1 MIGAVIGWVLRR
13 LRSWAEWSTGDRRRW
28 AWRALT
34 GVGLIAAAIGLVLWL
49 AWQNDHRDLVNLDG
63 LPVWHVIPMVI
74 ATALVFLILLFFGRL
89 VAWFACRIERF
100 TQRFIQTWAAMTATA
115 LVIVLVSDLVVGC
128 GTDPGFGHN
137 HATEFVEGWAAV
149 AAPDGWTAEDTA
161 RLRGFLEPLQ

>member
-1 MIGAVIGWVLRR
+1 MGIAPTAVLGRVV
-13 LRSWAEWSTGDRRRW
+13 DRRT
-28 AWRALT
+28 ASAGLAGFS
-34 GVGLIAAAIGLVLWL
+34 GVGLIAAAVGLVLWL
-49 AWQNDHRDLVNLDG
+49 AWQNEHRDLVNLDG
-63 LPVWHVIPMVI
+63 LPVWRVITMVI

-100 TQRFIQTWAAMTATA
+100 TQRFIPSSAPMTVTT
-115 LVIVLVSDLVVGC
+115 LVIVSVSDLVVGC

-137 HATEFVEGWAAV
+137 HAAGFAEGWAAV